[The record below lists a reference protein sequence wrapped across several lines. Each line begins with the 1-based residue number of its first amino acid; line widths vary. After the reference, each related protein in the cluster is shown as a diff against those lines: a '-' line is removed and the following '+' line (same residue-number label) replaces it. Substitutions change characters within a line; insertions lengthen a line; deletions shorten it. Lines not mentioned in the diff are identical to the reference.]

1 MKAITVYCEDED
13 YDMLIEI
20 LKTIRLIKR
29 IEGSDGKVVY
39 DEEENQKIKPK

>member
-39 DEEENQKIKPK
+39 DENEQKK